1 VTEAIRRERTDS
13 TGVASHD
20 GIPPAAR
27 ATIRE
32 MLSYMTHRDPE
43 IEVGM
48 RTMTYRMLNLLDKT
62 VRDTVGEANVIT
74 ASDVARLA
82 NANPDQVG
90 SAVFADFRAPEFK
103 QLRSDLRRM
112 TIGLNKGEADPF
124 DLMHELGHTLVR
136 SGALPD
142 DEVESILEAYRATND
157 TTRQRVEQL
166 YRGKYADRN
175 GADLERA
182 LAEEWFSE
190 RLAQYMGERVS
201 RGDILQSSIDGD
213 ITRLTMRG
221 KFDRAIDRLIEYIAY
236 VVNGV
241 IGRRDIKQTF
251 RRLMFYGDMLGTPET
266 RPLADASAGRMAV
279 SPQIAAAH
287 SADVMASSPRARM
300 QKILSYVGNGAGF
313 DEAAGEPV
321 VFYHGTPRGR
331 AFDRQANPNIYMK
344 PSQNGDM
351 GPGIYITE
359 NPDVADEVYSRRP
372 TLLSLERQFEELGG
386 YDLPEEQIDMFEA
399 ELKRLHNIRTRI
411 RDNRQHYT
419 QALIALDSSDPITQE
434 ILAEDVARLR
444 EDIDADV
451 LAEESIMDEMRR
463 FNLEIDPLVM
473 PTYARV
479 MKPADFQTTTSYAPD
494 DAFVRSL
501 VDSLVQTDRL
511 PARSARAI
519 MEAIAEDGSVSG
531 SDFYKM
537 LTKGMELQVG
547 SYSAK
552 KALSDQLQEM
562 GYDGM
567 ETTHVNLASV
577 GGDSMPMGGTYA
589 AEPIPHRTLVVFDP
603 ENVKHIEAAEFDQY
617 DARLFHRDNRIVP
630 AGLTGGMLDDII
642 SENVESLSD
651 LPPAILAENAEKR
664 GTHNGITSA
673 MMSMMRGRDLSS
685 DEQDA
690 MFRAGARGLIMEQ
703 STRMKRMGMNWIA
716 DWYKGFFPDTHQR
729 FAKKFMPIRRK
740 LRDLPDAHGKVRQ
753 WAKNATA
760 SVWQEQPKSHARITR
775 ALRYGLGSRQEK
787 ALTDQ
792 EREIFMAV
800 RDEFRRTREEL
811 VAQGVFM
818 GDRGPDYLPQVWSK
832 DAIAK
837 DREDFL
843 NAMVEYFQIERA
855 ANGQDFVQEEA
866 NAFAERMYD
875 VLAGEDS
882 DGVFIPIEGGTRN
895 PQAEHVDFGRMIEL
909 DKYPTA
915 MKRLEKYLE
924 SDLEALL
931 VKYFEGATRRV
942 AYTEHL
948 GVNGHALYDYL
959 KVVDQGVDG
968 IAELLSKNKE
978 FKKSINFIDDSGSA
992 STTTLKDV
1000 VRMPFEGSETTAR
1013 EFAQQLVEASAAGGE
1028 AAARRMLMEVA
1039 PTSVRGD
1046 VPKAYL
1052 RRADAIVGA
1061 LRDYNG
1067 QRPKGSYN
1075 ELNNG
1080 YKFIENAMRA
1090 AMRKRQIGVTDSQV
1104 RVSNALRTF
1113 NNVTLLGFTTLTSLG
1128 DLALPIIRSGS
1139 MRDYVKALKNFASD
1153 PEYAE
1158 LINNTGVAIENIVH
1172 DRMIHLFGG
1181 ADNKLSNAFFNATM
1195 LTPWTDTM
1203 RRLSGGVGYESF
1215 KTMQKK
1221 AFRAYKPGV
1230 PTAQQSVQYKTA
1242 ARYLRR
1248 YGLGDFLPDGARSRE
1263 TLADQSLL
1271 ADDAVLRN
1279 AVLRFADEAIF
1290 TPNPNDVPLWA
1301 QTPVGQIIFQ
1311 LKTFPL
1317 MMGRMTGYIIE
1328 EANKGNVKPLLYF
1341 ATLGPAF
1348 GAGAMSAKD
1357 IVQMRGGEDGTDP
1370 ELRKRNILK
1379 TLGYDEELHGDE
1391 DDFLGWYV
1399 EGMMQMGGLGLM
1411 GDLAHNVLGQVDNGA
1426 YGQVR
1431 LTGFLAGP
1439 SYGAGVSAVNVLAGA
1454 KDAVVGGDNSNAK
1467 ERSATRELALRIP
1480 VVGGV
1485 RSLREGIVDTVAG
1498 EARDGSTGGWASEWS
1513 GQDWTTSWE

>member
-1 VTEAIRRERTDS
+1 
-13 TGVASHD
+13 
-20 GIPPAAR
+20 
-27 ATIRE
+27 
-32 MLSYMTHRDPE
+32 
-43 IEVGM
+43 
-48 RTMTYRMLNLLDKT
+48 
-62 VRDTVGEANVIT
+62 
-74 ASDVARLA
+74 
-82 NANPDQVG
+82 
-90 SAVFADFRAPEFK
+90 
-103 QLRSDLRRM
+103 
-112 TIGLNKGEADPF
+112 
-124 DLMHELGHTLVR
+124 
-136 SGALPD
+136 
-142 DEVESILEAYRATND
+142 
-157 TTRQRVEQL
+157 
-166 YRGKYADRN
+166 
-175 GADLERA
+175 
-182 LAEEWFSE
+182 
-190 RLAQYMGERVS
+190 
-201 RGDILQSSIDGD
+201 
-213 ITRLTMRG
+213 
-221 KFDRAIDRLIEYIAY
+221 
-236 VVNGV
+236 
-241 IGRRDIKQTF
+241 
-251 RRLMFYGDMLGTPET
+251 
-266 RPLADASAGRMAV
+266 
-279 SPQIAAAH
+279 
-287 SADVMASSPRARM
+287 M

-1203 RRLSGGVGYESF
+1203 RRLSGGVGYVGC
-1215 KTMQKK
+1215 KTLPKK
-1221 AFRAYKPGV
+1221 AFRAY
-1230 PTAQQSVQYKTA
+1230 
-1242 ARYLRR
+1242 
-1248 YGLGDFLPDGARSRE
+1248 
-1263 TLADQSLL
+1263 
-1271 ADDAVLRN
+1271 
-1279 AVLRFADEAIF
+1279 
-1290 TPNPNDVPLWA
+1290 
-1301 QTPVGQIIFQ
+1301 
-1311 LKTFPL
+1311 
-1317 MMGRMTGYIIE
+1317 
-1328 EANKGNVKPLLYF
+1328 
-1341 ATLGPAF
+1341 
-1348 GAGAMSAKD
+1348 
-1357 IVQMRGGEDGTDP
+1357 
-1370 ELRKRNILK
+1370 
-1379 TLGYDEELHGDE
+1379 
-1391 DDFLGWYV
+1391 
-1399 EGMMQMGGLGLM
+1399 
-1411 GDLAHNVLGQVDNGA
+1411 
-1426 YGQVR
+1426 
-1431 LTGFLAGP
+1431 
-1439 SYGAGVSAVNVLAGA
+1439 
-1454 KDAVVGGDNSNAK
+1454 
-1467 ERSATRELALRIP
+1467 
-1480 VVGGV
+1480 
-1485 RSLREGIVDTVAG
+1485 
-1498 EARDGSTGGWASEWS
+1498 
-1513 GQDWTTSWE
+1513 